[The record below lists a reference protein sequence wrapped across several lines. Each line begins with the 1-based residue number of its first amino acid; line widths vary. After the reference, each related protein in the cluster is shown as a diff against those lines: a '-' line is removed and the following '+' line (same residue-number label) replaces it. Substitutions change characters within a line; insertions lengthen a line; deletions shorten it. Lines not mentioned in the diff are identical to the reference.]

1 MSCASSAPAETLRDA
16 GSAPRRVTYAGNLR
30 TCQIDSLMHSLDAW
44 LAALEARHL
53 ANLTRPELT
62 RALRA
67 LSSCYVERREKL
79 TSGAALEGAGK
90 RAAFALFYGP
100 LHFLTVSA
108 VVRAMLAHE
117 LPLDTIVDL
126 GCGTGVGGAAWAS
139 ACEKPPAIAGVDRN
153 TWAVQEANWTYK
165 ALGLRGHAKTGDVVR
180 SYPGTASKTTI
191 LLAYTVNELPAAP
204 RAALLEK
211 VSQSVR
217 AGSRLLIVEPIAR
230 GVTAWWPEWTAR
242 LVADGARADE
252 WRFPPGIPPPPRP
265 HAKKDGRKPP

>member
-1 MSCASSAPAETLRDA
+1 MTN
-16 GSAPRRVTYAGNLR
+16 V
-30 TCQIDSLMHSLDAW
+30 DAW

-67 LSSCYVERREKL
+67 LSSCYVERRDKL

-100 LHFLTVSA
+100 LHFLTVTA

-117 LPLDTIVDL
+117 LPIQAIADL
-126 GCGTGVGGAAWAS
+126 GCGTGVGGAAWAA
-139 ACEKPPAIAGVDRN
+139 ACAKPPSIAGVDRN

-165 ALGLRGHAKTGDVVR
+165 TFGLQGHARSGDIVR
-180 SYPGTASKTTI
+180 NYPAAASGTAV
-191 LLAYTVNELPAAP
+191 LLAYAVNELPADT
-204 RAALLEK
+204 RTALLEK
-211 VSQSVR
+211 VSASTR
-217 AGSRLLIVEPIAR
+217 AGARLLIVEPIAR
-230 GVTAWWPEWTAR
+230 GVTVWWPDWTER

-252 WRFPPGIPPPPRP
+252 WRFPAKLPPLTRQIAKGAGLDPRELL
-265 HAKKDGRKPP
+265 ARTISKL